1 MLVSAK
7 DVVRIPKSNASGIQ
21 AIAEA
26 ASHSEKTELEM
37 ADVPLIEVLEIRGK
51 TVAALAYLPAWAQ
64 PIIGRLPGFR
74 EGYGAIPKLNGI
86 AIAAVANRL
95 RSPNGRA
102 DMLTKLLEGR
112 DGDGHSYSPQELSAE
127 AKTLIAA
134 GGDTTARSAVH
145 YLCSRNYADLDGD
158 SASCAITYYIARDP
172 WIQAKLQAELDA
184 ALDGT
189 GSEIAPYGAV
199 KVLPYLEAVVNEGL
213 RLHSGVGAG
222 LPRVVPAGGM
232 TILGHHLME
241 GTVVS
246 SPIYTLHRS
255 KAVWG
260 ANADEFYPERWIDAS
275 ADTKKEMMSSF
286 APFSIGL
293 R

>member
-37 ADVPLIEVLEIRGK
+37 VEVPLIEVLVKRGK
-51 TVAALAYLPAWAQ
+51 TIAALAYLPAWAQ

-86 AIAAVANRL
+86 AIAAVADRL

-112 DGDGHSYSPQELSAE
+112 DGEGYSYGPQELSAE

-145 YLCSRNYADLDGD
+145 YL
-158 SASCAITYYIARDP
+158 
-172 WIQAKLQAELDA
+172 
-184 ALDGT
+184 
-189 GSEIAPYGAV
+189 
-199 KVLPYLEAVVNEGL
+199 
-213 RLHSGVGAG
+213 
-222 LPRVVPAGGM
+222 
-232 TILGHHLME
+232 
-241 GTVVS
+241 
-246 SPIYTLHRS
+246 
-255 KAVWG
+255 
-260 ANADEFYPERWIDAS
+260 
-275 ADTKKEMMSSF
+275 
-286 APFSIGL
+286 
-293 R
+293 